1 MFILYYVMY
10 GIHRQRSIQD
20 TPNVGDY
27 CKVDIR
33 GEGGRCFCLLLG
45 VHGDSMILQIVPNLF
60 YYVLLAGQ
68 L

>member
-33 GEGGRCFCLLLG
+33 GGGGKMFLPPSG
-45 VHGDSMILQIVPNLF
+45 GPW
-60 YYVLLAGQ
+60 
-68 L
+68 